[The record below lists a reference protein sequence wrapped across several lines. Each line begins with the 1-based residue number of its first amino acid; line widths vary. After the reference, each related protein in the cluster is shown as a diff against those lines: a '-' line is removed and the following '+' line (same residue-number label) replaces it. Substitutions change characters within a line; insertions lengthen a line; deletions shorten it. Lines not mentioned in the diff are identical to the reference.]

1 MNKIKIDND
10 TKLLLS
16 LFLIGTGLS
25 IIIAHYVKKKML
37 KDTYEYY
44 KRENKENINI

>member
-1 MNKIKIDND
+1 MDSD

-16 LFLIGTGLS
+16 LLLIGTGLG
-25 IIIAHYVKKKML
+25 IVLTYYVKKKML

-44 KRENKENINI
+44 KRENKENIDI